1 MWANMCHLVFR
12 RADHINNLALKAKQF
27 TIIWSVLYFGIILK
41 KKKMLVADIRLS
53 AIFDMHWVE
62 GKKPP
67 QDKKENVLQQGI
79 ADFILI
85 TYQ

>member
-1 MWANMCHLVFR
+1 
-12 RADHINNLALKAKQF
+12 
-27 TIIWSVLYFGIILK
+27 
-41 KKKMLVADIRLS
+41 
-53 AIFDMHWVE
+53 MHWVE
-62 GKKPP
+62 GKKPT